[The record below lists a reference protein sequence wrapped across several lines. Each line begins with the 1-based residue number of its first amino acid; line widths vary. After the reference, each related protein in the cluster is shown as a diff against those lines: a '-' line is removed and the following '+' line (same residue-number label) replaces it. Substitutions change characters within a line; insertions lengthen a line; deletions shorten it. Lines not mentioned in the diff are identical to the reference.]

1 MSDMNRICITGRVG
15 ADAET
20 KYLQNGDA
28 VVNVRVAVAGWKKDA
43 DAMWLGVVIFGK
55 RGESVAQYLTKG
67 SRIGVSGR
75 LQVREFER
83 RDNGGK
89 GTSVEIVADD
99 VTLLGKPEAR
109 GDDGGQRREYAPRD
123 GGQRQQQQR
132 RDTRDDYDA
141 GAPPPQGD
149 DDIPF

>member
-20 KYLQNGDA
+20 RFLQNGDA
-28 VVNVRVAVAGWKKDA
+28 VVNVRVAVSGWKKDA
-43 DAMWLGVVIFGK
+43 DATWLGVVIFGK

-83 RDNGGK
+83 KDGGK

-109 GDDGGQRREYAPRD
+109 GDDGGGQRSTARH
-123 GGQRQQQQR
+123 GSQRQQMESA
-132 RDTRDDYDA
+132 RDRDDEL
-141 GAPPPQGD
+141 GGGGGGD
-149 DDIPF
+149 DGIPF

>member
-20 KYLQNGDA
+20 RFLQNGDA

-43 DAMWLGVVIFGK
+43 DATWLGVVIFGK
-55 RGESVAQYLTKG
+55 RGESVAQHLTKG

-83 RDNGGK
+83 KDGGK

-109 GDDGGQRREYAPRD
+109 GDDGGGQRSTARH
-123 GGQRQQQQR
+123 GSQRQQMESA
-132 RDTRDDYDA
+132 RDRDDEL
-141 GAPPPQGD
+141 GGGTGSD

>member
-1 MSDMNRICITGRVG
+1 MNRICITGRVG

-20 KYLQNGDA
+20 RFLQNGDA
-28 VVNVRVAVAGWKKDA
+28 VVNVRVAVSGWKKDS
-43 DAMWLGVVIFGK
+43 DATWLGVVIFGK
-55 RGESVAQYLTKG
+55 RGEAVAQYLTKG

-75 LQVREFER
+75 LQVREYEK
-83 RDNGGK
+83 RDQSGR

-123 GGQRQQQQR
+123 AGQRQQQQR
-132 RDTRDDYDA
+132 RDTRDDFDD
-141 GAPPPQGD
+141 GAPPPNDG
-149 DDIPF
+149 DIPF